1 MKYGILL
8 RFLRT
13 LVYIKRA
20 FWWFGTKIS
29 FVLGKILSQGAT
41 TVAFFRYKANF
52 FSKKIGVPK
61 SWLLKRNFLQ
71 LVIFLILGVAVLPE
85 SKVSANK
92 NLAFS
97 GQKTQAYQLLGVPDE
112 VSIEEINSDAYMAD
126 QDVPS
131 WRVGALDM
139 QFVGENPGEGVIY
152 NPTYSGA
159 VAGGT
164 AIMKPIIMPGSAQ
177 LADKRQEV
185 TSYTIQSGDSL
196 SEIAQA
202 YGVSVATI
210 MWENNLSLKSL
221 IKPGDAVKIPPT
233 SGIMHTVKKG
243 DTIKKIATLYDG
255 EQGRIIS
262 FNHLKEDGSDLQIG
276 ERIMVPGGEKPKD
289 RAIASLTPK
298 SPTKY
303 ITTPVAAHIAA
314 PPSSAAAPSASGYVW
329 PSGVHTITQYY
340 GIKHH
345 ALDIAG
351 PWQTPTYAVRAGVV
365 EKSQCGWNSGYGCEI
380 IIDHGG
386 GIKTLYGHHSK
397 LLVSPGDQ
405 VSAGQTIG
413 LMGNTGRV
421 TGVTGIHLH
430 FEVIRNGAR
439 VNPLTYVK

>member
-1 MKYGILL
+1 MKYVILL
-8 RFLRT
+8 RFLRI

-20 FWWFGTKIS
+20 FWWLGAKMA
-29 FVLGKILSQGAT
+29 FVLGKIFFQGAT
-41 TVAFFRYKANF
+41 IVAFFRYKAQSF
-52 FSKKIGVPK
+52 FKKIGVPQ

-92 NLAFS
+92 NLAFA

-112 VSIEEINSDAYMAD
+112 VDIEEVSSDVYVGA

-131 WRVGALDM
+131 WRAGALDL

-152 NPTYSGA
+152 NPSYSGA

-164 AIMKPIIMPGSAQ
+164 AIMKPIILPGSAL

-185 TSYTIQSGDSL
+185 TSYIIQSGDSL

-210 MWENNLSLKSL
+210 MWENNLTLRSL
-221 IKPGDAVKIPPT
+221 IKPGDVIRVPPT

-243 DTIKKIATLYDG
+243 DTIKKIAALYAA

-262 FNHLKEDGSDLQIG
+262 FNHLSEDGTDLQVG
-276 ERIMVPGGEKPKD
+276 ERIMVPGGEKINTAVSAPK
-289 RAIASLTPK
+289 TP
-298 SPTKY
+298 
-303 ITTPVAAHIAA
+303 IRNTTQVATHIAA

-329 PSGVHTITQYY
+329 PSGAKTITQYY
-340 GIKHH
+340 GIRHH

-380 IIDHGG
+380 IINHGN
-386 GIKTLYGHHSK
+386 GIKTLYAHHSK
-397 LLVSPGDQ
+397 LLVSVGES
-405 VSAGQTIG
+405 VTAGQTIG
-413 LMGNTGRV
+413 LMGNTGNVR
-421 TGVTGIHLH
+421 GVTGIHLH
-430 FEVIRNGAR
+430 FEVLRNGAR
-439 VNPLTYVK
+439 VNPLLYVK

>member
-8 RFLRT
+8 RFLRI

-20 FWWFGTKIS
+20 FWWLGPKMS
-29 FVLGKILSQGAT
+29 FVLGKIFMPLAT
-41 TVAFFRYKANF
+41 VVAFFRYKTQSF
-52 FSKKIGVPK
+52 IKKIGVPQ

-71 LVIFLILGVAVLPE
+71 LVIFLIIGVAVLPE
-85 SKVSANK
+85 SKVLANK

-97 GQKTQAYQLLGVPDE
+97 GQKTQAYQLLGVSDEIDIEE
-112 VSIEEINSDAYMAD
+112 VSSDVYTGP

-131 WRVGALDM
+131 WKAGALDL
-139 QFVGENPGEGVIY
+139 QIVGENPGEGTFY
-152 NPTYSGA
+152 NPDLGGA

-164 AIMKPIIMPGSAQ
+164 AIMKPIIMPGSTL

-185 TSYTIQSGDSL
+185 TNYTIQPGDSL

-202 YGVSVATI
+202 YSVSVATI
-210 MWENNLSLKSL
+210 MWENSLTLKSL
-221 IKPGDAVKIPPT
+221 IKPGDTLKIPPT

-243 DTIKKIATLYDG
+243 DTIKKIATLYDA
-255 EQGRIIS
+255 EPNRVIS

-276 ERIMVPGGEKPKD
+276 ERIMVPGGEKPDK
-289 RAIASLTPK
+289 AIAVLTPK

-303 ITTPVAAHIAA
+303 VTTPVAAHIAA
-314 PPSSAAAPSASGYVW
+314 PPASAAAPSASGYVW
-329 PSGVHTITQYY
+329 PSGVHTITQYF

-351 PWQTPTYAVRAGVV
+351 PWQTPTYAAAAGTV

-380 IIDHGG
+380 VIDHGN

-397 LLVSPGDQ
+397 LLVSAGDY
-405 VSAGQTIG
+405 VEAGQTIG
-413 LMGNTGRV
+413 LMGNTGHV

-439 VNPLTYVK
+439 VNPLLYVK